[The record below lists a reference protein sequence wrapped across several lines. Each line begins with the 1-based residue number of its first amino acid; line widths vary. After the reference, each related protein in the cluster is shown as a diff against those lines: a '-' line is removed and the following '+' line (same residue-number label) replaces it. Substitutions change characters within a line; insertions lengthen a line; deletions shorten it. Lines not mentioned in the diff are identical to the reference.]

1 MNTCPRCHD
10 MGEEGTMTNTHKV
23 ASILDRIAERH
34 EVTVEQLKGRGHIR
48 EVRIARAEAMQ
59 ELYRL
64 GLTMREVG
72 VVLNRHIST
81 VFQCLRKPWTP

>member
-1 MNTCPRCHD
+1 
-10 MGEEGTMTNTHKV
+10 MTDSNKV
-23 ASILDRIAERH
+23 ASILNEIAEKH

-72 VVLNRHIST
+72 VILNRHLAT
-81 VFQCLRKPWTP
+81 VYQCLRKPWEL